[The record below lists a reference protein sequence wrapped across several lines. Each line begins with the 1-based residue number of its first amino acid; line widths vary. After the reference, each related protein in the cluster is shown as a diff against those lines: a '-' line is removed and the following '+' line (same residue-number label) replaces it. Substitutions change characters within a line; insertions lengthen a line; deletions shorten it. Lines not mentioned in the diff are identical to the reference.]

1 MTIPVNYNQN
11 LGNFILQRLLVLSN
25 EELFEA
31 VIKQMNA
38 LGLLKQAWINNKGG
52 VLARFAERAG
62 NLSEEKQLL
71 VVATGEPF
79 GLNGNVTVWRLDN
92 FTKIREEEI
101 GSTLDV
107 RFNADGTKVIAVTN
121 VGSVFEISLQ

>member
-71 VVATGEPF
+71 VIENLKSAVCIQSENLAES
-79 GLNGNVTVWRLDN
+79 LLLDN
-92 FTKIREEEI
+92 
-101 GSTLDV
+101 G
-107 RFNADGTKVIAVTN
+107 
-121 VGSVFEISLQ
+121 

>member
-1 MTIPVNYNQN
+1 MKLLDGVLIKISEKSKVLFVFTVQALSVNYNQN

-71 VVATGEPF
+71 VIENLKSAVCIQSENLAES
-79 GLNGNVTVWRLDN
+79 LLLDN
-92 FTKIREEEI
+92 
-101 GSTLDV
+101 G
-107 RFNADGTKVIAVTN
+107 
-121 VGSVFEISLQ
+121 